1 MMHHMT
7 LMQEGP
13 INTLALNKDCNK
25 VVVTGRNGISQCQAM
40 HKKYALI

>member
-25 VVVTGRNGISQCQAM
+25 VVVTGRNGILQFQVI
-40 HKKYALI
+40 KKICV

>member
-1 MMHHMT
+1 MHHMT

-25 VVVTGRNGISQCQAM
+25 VVVTGRNGLAQFYNVV
-40 HKKYALI
+40 KKLNNF